1 MKKTEKVL
9 LTAVVFSTV
18 TFAFTP
24 QTAKAADL
32 PRFVS
37 TKSNEVNLRT
47 GPDTKYPIEWVY
59 KKSGLPLEVVQELGN
74 WRKVKDWDGT
84 TGWIIKSG
92 LSSKRRSFRALGKA
106 PLRRGESEDSVV
118 FAEIGAGA
126 VGKILQC
133 PVTNLSTCRVE
144 IQGYQGWVDKGDIW
158 GVYAQ
163 ESVD

>member
-1 MKKTEKVL
+1 MKKVL
-9 LTAVVFSTV
+9 LAGIIMSLTIQPLLANK
-18 TFAFTP
+18 
-24 QTAKAADL
+24 AKAADL

-59 KKSGLPLEVVQELGN
+59 KKSGIPLEVVQEFGN

-92 LSSKRRSFRALGKA
+92 LTSRRSFRALGKA
-106 PLRRGESEDSVV
+106 PLRRGESLDSVV

-133 PVTNLSTCRVE
+133 PATNPTTCRVE
-144 IQGYQGWVDKGDIW
+144 IQGYQGWIDKGDIW

-163 ESVD
+163 ESVN

>member
-1 MKKTEKVL
+1 MTKEL
-9 LTAVVFSTV
+9 LTATMISLALAVQPLFVEK
-18 TFAFTP
+18 
-24 QTAKAADL
+24 AKAAEL

-37 TKSNEVNLRT
+37 TKSNEVNMRT
-47 GPDTKYPIEWVY
+47 GPDTKYPIDWIY
-59 KKSGLPLEVVQELGN
+59 KKSGLPLEVVQEFGN

-92 LSSKRRSFRALGKA
+92 LSNRRSFRALGKA
-106 PLRRGESEDSVV
+106 PLRRGKSLDSVV

-133 PVTNLSTCRVE
+133 PVNSPNTCRVE
-144 IQGYQGWVDKGDIW
+144 IQGYQGWVNKGDIW

>member
-1 MKKTEKVL
+1 MKKVL
-9 LTAVVFSTV
+9 LAGIIMSLTIQPL
-18 TFAFTP
+18 FANK
-24 QTAKAADL
+24 AKAADL

-59 KKSGLPLEVVQELGN
+59 KKSGIPLEVVQEFCN
-74 WRKVKDWDGT
+74 CRKVKDWDGT

-92 LSSKRRSFRALGKA
+92 LTSRRSFRALGKA
-106 PLRRGESEDSVV
+106 PLRRGESLDSVV

-133 PVTNLSTCRVE
+133 PATNPTTCRVE
-144 IQGYQGWVDKGDIW
+144 IQGYQGWIDKGDIW

-163 ESVD
+163 ESIN

>member
-1 MKKTEKVL
+1 MKKVFLAATIISLAIQPCFSEK
-9 LTAVVFSTV
+9 AES
-18 TFAFTP
+18 
-24 QTAKAADL
+24 ADL

-59 KKSGLPLEVVQELGN
+59 KKSGLPLEVVQEFGN

-92 LSSKRRSFRALGKA
+92 LSSRRSFRALGKA
-106 PLRRGESEDSVV
+106 PLRRGESLDSVT

-126 VGKILQC
+126 VGKIIQC
-133 PVTNLSTCRVE
+133 PSSNTSSCRVE

-158 GVYAQ
+158 GVYPQ
-163 ESVD
+163 ETVN

>member
-1 MKKTEKVL
+1 MRKVFLATAIISLAIQPLFAEKAE
-9 LTAVVFSTV
+9 TAE
-18 TFAFTP
+18 
-24 QTAKAADL
+24 L

-59 KKSGLPLEVVQELGN
+59 KKSGLPLEVVQEFEN

-92 LSSKRRSFRALGKA
+92 LTGKRSFRALGKA
-106 PLRRGESEDSVV
+106 PLRRGESKDSVV

-133 PVTNLSTCRVE
+133 PNTNLSTCRVE
-144 IQGYQGWVDKGDIW
+144 IRGYQGWVDKGDIW

-163 ESVD
+163 ESVN